1 MMRPLRPYSAYKD
14 SGVEWMGKVPAHW
27 DVRRV
32 RTIASVVN
40 GATPSSNVSSY
51 WGGDIVWVTP
61 QDLGALAS
69 RYVKTSARTIT
80 HDGYESCGA
89 TIVPAGS
96 VAISTRAPIGHTAIF
111 TAEACTNQGCRVL
124 VPNDLI
130 QADHLFYSL
139 KVARPELE
147 SLGQG
152 TTFSELSRDQLCG
165 FPLSLPPLPE
175 QAAIVRFLDHAD
187 RRIRRYIRAKQKL
200 IALLEKQKQAIIH
213 QAVTGQIDVRT
224 GQSYPAYKP
233 SGVEWLRDVPEHW
246 ETARLK
252 VFLLRPMRNGLFK
265 KKDAFGSGVPI
276 VNVADI
282 YHDSFQ
288 IDPASLDRVQTTPN
302 ELRTYQVRTGDLF
315 FVRSS
320 LKLEGTGRAA
330 VAIDCEAGSVFECH
344 LVQGRPD
351 PRRAVARFLAFQ
363 LNSFSLRHYMISR
376 ANVVTMATVSQG
388 VLASCPVFLPSIS
401 EQEGLLKQIDGEC
414 ARVAATHDRAHRE
427 IDLLH
432 EYRTRLIAD
441 VVTGKLDVR
450 GAAARV
456 PDEIEEANE
465 FDALPEATET
475 GVMER
480 EDATE
485 LPEEP
490 VMENEVII

>member
-1 MMRPLRPYSAYKD
+1 MIPDLKPYPAMKD
-14 SGVEWMGKVPAHW
+14 SGVEWLGEVPENWKLERGKWLFRKMDRPIRDADEVVTCFR
-27 DVRRV
+27 DGIVTLRKNRRV
-32 RTIASVVN
+32 RGFTESLKEIGYQGIRRGDLVIHGMDAFAGAIGVADSNGKGTPVYSVCEP
-40 GATPSSNVSSY
+40 GPSAN
-51 WGGDIVWVTP
+51 P
-61 QDLGALAS
+61 QYYAYTL
-69 RYVKTSARTIT
+69 REMAR
-80 HDGYESCGA
+80 S
-89 TIVPAGS
+89 
-96 VAISTRAPIGHTAIF
+96 
-111 TAEACTNQGCRVL
+111 QW
-124 VPNDLI
+124 I
-130 QADHLFYSL
+130 QALTKGIRERSSDF
-139 KVARPELE
+139 RFE
-147 SLGQG
+147 
-152 TTFSELSRDQLCG
+152 G
-165 FPLSLPPLPE
+165 FGSQPVPVPPLPE
-175 QAAIVRFLDHAD
+175 QSAIVRFLDHAD

-200 IALLEKQKQAIIH
+200 VKLLEEQKQVLIH
-213 QAVTGQIDVRT
+213 RAVTGRVDVRT
-224 GQSYPAYKP
+224 GRPYPAYKD
-233 SGVEWLRDVPEHW
+233 SGVEWLGEVPEHW
-246 ETARLK
+246 ERARLK
-252 VFLLRPMRNGLFK
+252 AFLLRPMRNGLFK
-265 KKDAFGSGVPI
+265 KKDAFGSGAPL

-288 IDPASLDRVQTTPN
+288 IDPASLDRVQTTPD

-320 LKLEGTGRAA
+320 LKLEGTGRSA

-450 GAAARV
+450 KAAAGL
-456 PDEIEEANE
+456 PDEVEEPDPFDETGALTDGEEEPSDGFDNTPEEA
-465 FDALPEATET
+465 
-475 GVMER
+475 V
-480 EDATE
+480 
-485 LPEEP
+485 
-490 VMENEVII
+490 V